1 MAFTRRSIYP
11 FVLILLA
18 TFLAHFLK
26 PTYKVANSRPG
37 FSLESVIPS
46 EFGDWKESARE
57 AVFVADPGQKE
68 NLARI
73 YTQTLSRSYESSD
86 GYTVMLSIAYGADQ
100 RDAMQVHKP
109 EVCYPAQG
117 FTLESKALGVL
128 STPVGQIPVVRMVTR
143 MGGRHE
149 PLMYWVT
156 IGEKVVQGN
165 VQKKIAEIEYGMKG
179 LIPDGIIFRVSS
191 IDRDTDRATVELDKF
206 ANQLLAKLSNE
217 SRKTISGL

>member
-1 MAFTRRSIYP
+1 MAFSRPSIYP
-11 FVLILLA
+11 FALILLA
-18 TFLAHFLK
+18 AFLAHFLR
-26 PTYKVANSRPG
+26 PTYKVANSRPD
-37 FSLESVIPS
+37 FSLEKIIPS
-46 EFGDWKESARE
+46 QFGDWKESARE
-57 AVFVADPGQKE
+57 AVLVADPGQKE

-73 YTQTLSRSYESSD
+73 YTQTLSRSYESAD

-117 FTLESKALGVL
+117 FTLESKAMGIL
-128 STPVGQIPVVRMVTR
+128 STPVGQIPVVRIVTR

-165 VQKKIAEIEYGMKG
+165 IQKKVAEIEYGMKG
-179 LIPDGIIFRVSS
+179 QIPDGIIFRVSS
-191 IDRDTDRATVELDKF
+191 IDRDTDRAVVALDKF
-206 ANQLLAKLSNE
+206 SRQLLAELPVDI
-217 SRKTISGL
+217 RKIIAGL

>member
-1 MAFTRRSIYP
+1 MAFTRRSIYL
-11 FVLILLA
+11 FVLMLLA
-18 TFLAHFLK
+18 AFLAYFFR
-26 PTYKVANSRPG
+26 PTYKVANSRPD
-37 FSLESVIPS
+37 FSLEKIIPN
-46 EFGDWKESARE
+46 EFGEWKESARE
-57 AVFVADPGQKE
+57 VVLVADPGQKE

-117 FTLESKALGVL
+117 FTLESKASGIL
-128 STPVGQIPVVRMVTR
+128 STPVGQIPVVRIVTH

-156 IGEKVVQGN
+156 VGEQVVQGN
-165 VQKKIAEIEYGMKG
+165 VKKKIAEIKYGMKG
-179 LIPDGIIFRVSS
+179 QIPDGIIFRVSS
-191 IDRDTDRATVELDKF
+191 IDSDTDRAVAALDKF
-206 ANQLLAKLSNE
+206 SRQLLAELPVDI
-217 SRKTISGL
+217 RKIIAGL